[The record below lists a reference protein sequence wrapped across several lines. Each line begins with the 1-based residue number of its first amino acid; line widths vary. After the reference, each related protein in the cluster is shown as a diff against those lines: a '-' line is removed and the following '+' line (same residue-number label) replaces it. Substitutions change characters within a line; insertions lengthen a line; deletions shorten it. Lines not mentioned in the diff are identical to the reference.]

1 MAVKTYNPKPSKRI
15 MMGIMLLI
23 FIGWLVL
30 LAWGFSLWGLSGFNT
45 AWDSMYDLSQKQT
58 AAVSEFHE
66 ASVANTIKSWLHWLP
81 LESISNK
88 AAATSQKIK
97 SELNTVLPE
106 SPSEL
111 EDITEDLINTSHQVG
126 LLIGLSAS
134 ILFIKVTILIT
145 AIPLFLLA
153 TTAGLVDGL
162 NQRAI
167 RTASLGR
174 ESSYVFHQ
182 LNHYFRRG
190 LLLLL
195 ALWLVTPISIK
206 PALLFV
212 PVSILLSLMVS
223 MTASRFKKYV

>member
-1 MAVKTYNPKPSKRI
+1 
-15 MMGIMLLI
+15 
-23 FIGWLVL
+23 
-30 LAWGFSLWGLSGFNT
+30 
-45 AWDSMYDLSQKQT
+45 MYALSQKQN

-66 ASVANTIKSWLHWLP
+66 ASIARAIKSWLLWLP
-81 LESISNK
+81 IKDLSNK
-88 AAATSQKIK
+88 AASTSQKIQN
-97 SELNTVLPE
+97 ELNTILPE

-111 EDITEDLINTSHQVG
+111 EGITEDLINTSHQVG
-126 LLIGLSAS
+126 LLVSLSAS
-134 ILFIKVTILIT
+134 IIFIKVTILIT

-153 TTAGLVDGL
+153 TTVGLVDGL

-182 LNHYFRRG
+182 LNRYFKRG

-195 ALWLVTPISIK
+195 ATWLVTPISIK
-206 PALLFV
+206 PAFLFIS
-212 PVSILLSLMVS
+212 VSILLSLMVS